1 MSDPRSG
8 AAHDTA
14 HGGAHDASRDSGGDG
29 HDPVRDA
36 AGYWVALGNRLRKSR
51 EYLGYSQLY
60 VAEQTGIPRSAI
72 SDVER
77 GSRKVDSL
85 ELRKFARLF
94 RLPVSQL
101 VGLDNDTGE
110 APVQALARSM
120 SDLTE
125 QDLQEVAQFAAFLR
139 FSAAQTRDENG
150 GTTR

>member
-1 MSDPRSG
+1 MN
-8 AAHDTA
+8 DTQPTPA
-14 HGGAHDASRDSGGDG
+14 DDAGVDG
-29 HDPVRDA
+29 DPVGDP
-36 AGYWVALGNRLRKSR
+36 AGYWAALGTRLRKAR

-101 VGLDNDTGE
+101 AGEDSSTGQ
-110 APVQALARSM
+110 APVQALARAM

-125 QDLQEVAQFAAFLR
+125 HDLQEVAQFAAFLR
-139 FSAAQTRDENG
+139 YSAAQTRDENG
-150 GTTR
+150 DPAR